1 MAVLLFPAFQ
11 KSLFSLQK
19 NLFVVSITMMVSIHD
34 SKGLTQLRVGL
45 SKLNYHYFTQD
56 LRNTTNRI
64 CPKHNAMKAVALP
77 FSAMKRNFSL
87 EHVLYWTT
95 WSYNLANEHHM
106 VTTNKGPWKDTQCIK
121 IVFLSPGGL
130 T

>member
-1 MAVLLFPAFQ
+1 MKDKARYENGCSPVSAFEKVYSQ
-11 KSLFSLQK
+11 QFSLPLK

-34 SKGLTQLRVGL
+34 SKGLTQLGVGL

-64 CPKHNAMKAVALP
+64 CPKHNAMKVVALP

-87 EHVLYWTT
+87 EHVLYWIT
-95 WSYNLANEHHM
+95 
-106 VTTNKGPWKDTQCIK
+106 
-121 IVFLSPGGL
+121 
-130 T
+130 